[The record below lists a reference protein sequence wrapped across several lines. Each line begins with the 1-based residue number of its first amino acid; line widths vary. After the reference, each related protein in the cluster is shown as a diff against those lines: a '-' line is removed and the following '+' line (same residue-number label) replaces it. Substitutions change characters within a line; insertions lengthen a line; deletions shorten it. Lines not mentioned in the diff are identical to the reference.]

1 MLVFK
6 SILNSDLTDK
16 QILFQLAR
24 INSWISLNGKIANS
38 YKSKI
43 NIDFR
48 GLTNDIMTKLGY
60 EPNTIIKN
68 TVETDPTI
76 FQADNKCGVKYP
88 YVSAPDNLLL
98 DTKLNPAQKVL
109 LLILKEVWL
118 DNNGKQLLPYCQT
131 ETIFKQIPNYRH
143 TRDYVNKLISSLQE
157 KGYISF
163 DTIKNQGRVNVRISF
178 DGSLKD
184 AKEELSNQVSAEDE
198 IKEMVH
204 PVQQLDNDITKIIS
218 EMKKEMDE
226 LKEKEKEQAKEIAVL
241 KEQAKEID
249 ELKEQVNKLQEE
261 LNERRGNEKSD
272 IESSIRIPEHD
283 REEAEN
289 TENSETVGQSDKPI
303 TETEDAENSETVGQ
317 INRNSNETVGQS
329 EKQPNT
335 ESENTENTE
344 TNRQINR
351 SYTETIGQSEKPSIG
366 SENNGWNSY
375 WNDPTD
381 IEQLDDTDDMDSFMS
396 LIPEGGEYSSEEVE
410 TVKNDKE
417 PTMKQRKAEC
427 SADSLFNLANDID
440 FKMLMKDVNED
451 IKSSREHRSN
461 IWRSEKKDEYQNHI
475 KELKNESKKEEIIE
489 YIINTINEKN
499 SRTLINSLDEAYY
512 KITMGIVK
520 KNQDRIT
527 NVYYKNVG
535 DFEIHQSTLDE
546 FVV

>member
-48 GLTNDIMTKLGY
+48 GLTNDVMKKLGY

-88 YVSAPDNLLL
+88 YVSAPDDLLL
-98 DTKLNPAQKVL
+98 DTKLNPTQKVL

-163 DTIKNQGRVNVRISF
+163 DTIKNHGRVNVRISF

-184 AKEELSNQVSAEDE
+184 AKEELSNKVSAEDE
-198 IKEMVH
+198 IKEMVQ
-204 PVQQLDNDITKIIS
+204 PVQQLDNDITKLIS
-218 EMKKEMDE
+218 EMK
-226 LKEKEKEQAKEIAVL
+226 
-241 KEQAKEID
+241 KEID
-249 ELKEQVNKLQEE
+249 ELKEQVKEIPVLKEQVNKLKDE
-261 LNERRGNEKSD
+261 LNELRGTEKSD
-272 IESSIRIPEHD
+272 IESSIRNPEHD
-283 REEAEN
+283 KESTEES
-289 TENSETVGQSDKPI
+289 ENSETIGQSDKPI
-303 TETEDAENSETVGQ
+303 TE
-317 INRNSNETVGQS
+317 
-329 EKQPNT
+329 
-335 ESENTENTE
+335 
-344 TNRQINR
+344 
-351 SYTETIGQSEKPSIG
+351 
-366 SENNGWNSY
+366 SENNSGISLWN
-375 WNDPTD
+375 NPTD
-381 IEQLDDTDDMDSFMS
+381 NEQLDNTEDMDSFMS
-396 LIPEGGEYSSEEVE
+396 LIPECGEYSPEEVE
-410 TVKNDKE
+410 AVKNDNEQIK
-417 PTMKQRKAEC
+417 KQRKAEC

-475 KELKNESKKEEIIE
+475 KELKSESKIEEITE
-489 YIINTINEKN
+489 YIINTVNEKN
-499 SRTLINSLDEAYY
+499 SRTLINSLDEVYY
-512 KITMGIVK
+512 KITMEIVK

-527 NVYYKNVG
+527 NLYYKNVG
-535 DFEIHQSTLDE
+535 EFEIHQSTLDE
-546 FVV
+546 FVA

>member
-43 NIDFR
+43 HIDFR
-48 GLTNDIMTKLGY
+48 GLTNTVMKKLGY

-76 FQADNKCGVKYP
+76 FQSDNKCGVKYP
-88 YVSAPDNLLL
+88 YVSAPDDLLL

-163 DTIKNQGRVNVRISF
+163 DTIKNHGRVNVRISF

-184 AKEELSNQVSAEDE
+184 AKEELSNQASAEDE
-198 IKEMVH
+198 IKEMVQ
-204 PVQQLDNDITKIIS
+204 PVQQLDNDIIA
-218 EMKKEMDE
+218 EMKKE
-226 LKEKEKEQAKEIAVL
+226 IY
-241 KEQAKEID
+241 

-261 LNERRGNEKSD
+261 LNELRGIEKSD
-272 IESSIRIPEHD
+272 IESSIQNPEHD
-283 REEAEN
+283 R
-289 TENSETVGQSDKPI
+289 
-303 TETEDAENSETVGQ
+303 EDAENSETV
-317 INRNSNETVGQS
+317 EQS
-329 EKQPNT
+329 D
-335 ESENTENTE
+335 
-344 TNRQINR
+344 
-351 SYTETIGQSEKPSIG
+351 KPSIE
-366 SENNGWNSY
+366 SENNGGISLLNV
-375 WNDPTD
+375 PTD
-381 IEQLDDTDDMDSFMS
+381 NEQLDDTDDMDYFMS
-396 LIPEGGEYSSEEVE
+396 LIPECGEYSSEEAEV
-410 TVKNDKE
+410 VKNDNE
-417 PTMKQRKAEC
+417 PIKKQRKAEC

-461 IWRSEKKDEYQNHI
+461 IWRSAKKDEYQNHI
-475 KELKNESKKEEIIE
+475 KELKSESKIEEITE
-489 YIINTINEKN
+489 YIINTVNEKN
-499 SRTLINSLDEAYY
+499 SRTLINSLDEVYY
-512 KITMGIVK
+512 KITMEIVK

-527 NVYYKNVG
+527 NLYYKNVG

-546 FVV
+546 FVA

>member
-48 GLTNDIMTKLGY
+48 GLTNDVMKKLGY

-68 TVETDPTI
+68 TVETDHTI

-88 YVSAPDNLLL
+88 YVSAPDDLLL

-163 DTIKNQGRVNVRISF
+163 DTIKNHGRVNVRISF

-184 AKEELSNQVSAEDE
+184 VKEELSNQVSAEDE
-198 IKEMVH
+198 IKEMVQ
-204 PVQQLDNDITKIIS
+204 PVQQLDNDITKLIS
-218 EMKKEMDE
+218 EMR
-226 LKEKEKEQAKEIAVL
+226 
-241 KEQAKEID
+241 KEID
-249 ELKEQVNKLQEE
+249 ELKKENTDIKEQVNKLQEE
-261 LNERRGNEKSD
+261 LNERRGTEKSD
-272 IESSIRIPEHD
+272 IESSIRNPEHD
-283 REEAEN
+283 REDV
-289 TENSETVGQSDKPI
+289 ENSETNGQTDKPI
-303 TETEDAENSETVGQ
+303 TE
-317 INRNSNETVGQS
+317 
-329 EKQPNT
+329 
-335 ESENTENTE
+335 
-344 TNRQINR
+344 
-351 SYTETIGQSEKPSIG
+351 
-366 SENNGWNSY
+366 SENNGGISLL
-375 WNDPTD
+375 NDPTD
-381 IEQLDDTDDMDSFMS
+381 NEQLDDTDDMDSFMS
-396 LIPEGGEYSSEEVE
+396 LIPECGEYSSEEVE
-410 TVKNDKE
+410 TVKNDNE
-417 PTMKQRKAEC
+417 PIKKQRKAEC

-461 IWRSEKKDEYQNHI
+461 IWRSAKKDEYQNHI
-475 KELKNESKKEEIIE
+475 KELKSESKKEEITE
-489 YIINTINEKN
+489 YIINTVNEKN

-527 NVYYKNVG
+527 NLYYKNVG

-546 FVV
+546 FVA

>member
-48 GLTNDIMTKLGY
+48 GLTNDVMKKLGY

-88 YVSAPDNLLL
+88 YVSAPDDLLL

-131 ETIFKQIPNYRH
+131 ETIFKQIPNYKH

-163 DTIKNQGRVNVRISF
+163 DTIKNHGRINVRISF
-178 DGSLKD
+178 DGNLKD

-204 PVQQLDNDITKIIS
+204 PVQQLDNDVTKLIA
-218 EMKKEMDE
+218 EMK
-226 LKEKEKEQAKEIAVL
+226 
-241 KEQAKEID
+241 KEID
-249 ELKEQVNKLQEE
+249 ELKEQVKEIPVLKEQVNKLQDE
-261 LNERRGNEKSD
+261 LNERRGIEKSD
-272 IESSIRIPEHD
+272 IDRSIRIPEHD
-283 REEAEN
+283 REC
-289 TENSETVGQSDKPI
+289 TEDEEKSETVEQSDK
-303 TETEDAENSETVGQ
+303 S
-317 INRNSNETVGQS
+317 
-329 EKQPNT
+329 
-335 ESENTENTE
+335 
-344 TNRQINR
+344 
-351 SYTETIGQSEKPSIG
+351 SIG
-366 SENNGWNSY
+366 SENNGGISLC
-375 WNDPTD
+375 NDPTNS
-381 IEQLDDTDDMDSFMS
+381 EQLDDADDMDSFMS
-396 LIPEGGEYSSEEVE
+396 LIPENGEYSSEEVE
-410 TVKNDKE
+410 TVKNDNE
-417 PTMKQRKAEC
+417 PIMKQRKAEH

-461 IWRSEKKDEYQNHI
+461 IWRSAKKDDYQNHI
-475 KELKNESKKEEIIE
+475 KELHSKSKKEEITE
-489 YIINTINEKN
+489 YIINTVNEKN
-499 SRTLINSLDEAYY
+499 SRTLINSLDEVYY
-512 KITMGIVK
+512 RITMEIVK

-546 FVV
+546 FVA

>member
-48 GLTNDIMTKLGY
+48 GLTNTVMKKLGY

-88 YVSAPDNLLL
+88 YVSAPDDLLL

-118 DNNGKQLLPYCQT
+118 DNNGNQLLPYCQT

-163 DTIKNQGRVNVRISF
+163 DTIKNHGRVNVRISF
-178 DGSLKD
+178 DGNLKD
-184 AKEELSNQVSAEDE
+184 AKEELSNQISAEDE
-198 IKEMVH
+198 IKEMVQ
-204 PVQQLDNDITKIIS
+204 PVQQLDNDTIS
-218 EMKKEMDE
+218 EMKKVIDE
-226 LKEKEKEQAKEIAVL
+226 LKEQVKEIP
-241 KEQAKEID
+241 I
-249 ELKEQVNKLQEE
+249 LKEQVNKLQEE
-261 LNERRGNEKSD
+261 LNELRGIEKSD
-272 IESSIRIPEHD
+272 IESSIQNPEHD
-283 REEAEN
+283 REESEH
-289 TENSETVGQSDKPI
+289 TENSETVEQSD
-303 TETEDAENSETVGQ
+303 
-317 INRNSNETVGQS
+317 
-329 EKQPNT
+329 
-335 ESENTENTE
+335 
-344 TNRQINR
+344 
-351 SYTETIGQSEKPSIG
+351 KPSIG
-366 SENNGWNSY
+366 SENNGGISLLNV
-375 WNDPTD
+375 PTD
-381 IEQLDDTDDMDSFMS
+381 NEQLDDTDDMDSFMS
-396 LIPEGGEYSSEEVE
+396 LIPECGEYSPEEVE
-410 TVKNDKE
+410 TVKNDNE
-417 PTMKQRKAEC
+417 PIKKQRKAEC

-461 IWRSEKKDEYQNHI
+461 IWRSAKKDEYQNHI
-475 KELKNESKKEEIIE
+475 KELKSESKIEEITE
-489 YIINTINEKN
+489 YIINTVNEKN
-499 SRTLINSLDEAYY
+499 SRTLINSLDEVYY
-512 KITMGIVK
+512 KITMEIVK

-527 NVYYKNVG
+527 NLYYKNVG

-546 FVV
+546 FVA

>member
-48 GLTNDIMTKLGY
+48 GLTNGVMKKLGY

-88 YVSAPDNLLL
+88 YVSAPDELLL

-131 ETIFKQIPNYRH
+131 ETIFKQIPNYKH

-163 DTIKNQGRVNVRISF
+163 DTIKNHGRVNVRISF
-178 DGSLKD
+178 DGNLKD

-204 PVQQLDNDITKIIS
+204 PVQQLDNDVTKLIA
-218 EMKKEMDE
+218 EMKKEIDE
-226 LKEKEKEQAKEIAVL
+226 LKEQVKEIP
-241 KEQAKEID
+241 I
-249 ELKEQVNKLQEE
+249 LKEQVNKLQEE
-261 LNERRGNEKSD
+261 LNERRGTEKSD
-272 IESSIRIPEHD
+272 IDRSIRIPEQD
-283 REEAEN
+283 RDCTEVEEKSETVEQSDKSSTESED
-289 TENSETVGQSDKPI
+289 TENSETV
-303 TETEDAENSETVGQ
+303 EQ
-317 INRNSNETVGQS
+317 INRSSNETVEQS
-329 EKQPNT
+329 E
-335 ESENTENTE
+335 E
-344 TNRQINR
+344 
-351 SYTETIGQSEKPSIG
+351 PSIG
-366 SENNGWNSY
+366 SENNGGISL
-375 WNDPTD
+375 WNDPTNS
-381 IEQLDDTDDMDSFMS
+381 EKLDDVDDMDSFMS
-396 LIPEGGEYSSEEVE
+396 LIPECGEYSSEEVE
-410 TVKNDKE
+410 AVKNDKE

-475 KELKNESKKEEIIE
+475 KELKSESKKEEITE
-489 YIINTINEKN
+489 YIINTVNEKN
-499 SRTLINSLDEAYY
+499 SRTLINSLDEIYY

-546 FVV
+546 FVA

>member
-24 INSWISLNGKIANS
+24 VNSWISLNGKIANS

-48 GLTNDIMTKLGY
+48 GLTNTVMNKLGY

-76 FQADNKCGVKYP
+76 FQADNKCGIKYP
-88 YVSAPDNLLL
+88 YISAPDDLLL

-163 DTIKNQGRVNVRISF
+163 DTIKNRGRVNVRISF
-178 DGSLKD
+178 DGNLKD
-184 AKEELSNQVSAEDE
+184 AKEELSNQISAEDE
-198 IKEMVH
+198 IKEMVQ
-204 PVQQLDNDITKIIS
+204 PVKQLDNDITKLIS
-218 EMKKEMDE
+218 EMR
-226 LKEKEKEQAKEIAVL
+226 
-241 KEQAKEID
+241 KEID
-249 ELKEQVNKLQEE
+249 ELKEQVKEIPILKEQVKKLQDE
-261 LNERRGNEKSD
+261 LNERRGTEKSD
-272 IESSIRIPEHD
+272 IESSIQNPEHD
-283 REEAEN
+283 KEESEH
-289 TENSETVGQSDKPI
+289 TENSETIEQSDKPI
-303 TETEDAENSETVGQ
+303 TE
-317 INRNSNETVGQS
+317 
-329 EKQPNT
+329 
-335 ESENTENTE
+335 
-344 TNRQINR
+344 
-351 SYTETIGQSEKPSIG
+351 
-366 SENNGWNSY
+366 SENNGGISLLNVT
-375 WNDPTD
+375 TD
-381 IEQLDDTDDMDSFMS
+381 NEQLDDTDDMDSFMS
-396 LIPEGGEYSSEEVE
+396 LIPECGEYSSEEVE
-410 TVKNDKE
+410 AVKNDNE
-417 PTMKQRKAEC
+417 PIKKQRKAEC

-461 IWRSEKKDEYQNHI
+461 IWRSAKKDEYQNHI
-475 KELKNESKKEEIIE
+475 KELKSESKKEEIIE
-489 YIINTINEKN
+489 YIISTVNEKN

-512 KITMGIVK
+512 KITMEIVK

-527 NVYYKNVG
+527 NLYYKNVG

-546 FVV
+546 FVA

>member
-48 GLTNDIMTKLGY
+48 GLTNDVMKKLGY

-88 YVSAPDNLLL
+88 YVSAPDDLLL

-131 ETIFKQIPNYRH
+131 ETIFKQIPNYKH
-143 TRDYVNKLISSLQE
+143 TRDYVNKLILSLQE

-163 DTIKNQGRVNVRISF
+163 DTIKNHGRVNVRISF

-198 IKEMVH
+198 IKEMAQ
-204 PVQQLDNDITKIIS
+204 PVQQLDNDITKLIL
-218 EMKKEMDE
+218 EMK
-226 LKEKEKEQAKEIAVL
+226 
-241 KEQAKEID
+241 KEID
-249 ELKEQVNKLQEE
+249 ELKKENTDIKEQVNRLKDE
-261 LNERRGNEKSD
+261 LNEQRGIEKSD
-272 IESSIRIPEHD
+272 IESSIQNPEHD
-283 REEAEN
+283 REDAE
-289 TENSETVGQSDKPI
+289 Q
-303 TETEDAENSETVGQ
+303 AENSETV
-317 INRNSNETVGQS
+317 EQS
-329 EKQPNT
+329 DKPTT
-335 ESENTENTE
+335 ESEN
-344 TNRQINR
+344 
-351 SYTETIGQSEKPSIG
+351 
-366 SENNGWNSY
+366 NGGISL

-381 IEQLDDTDDMDSFMS
+381 NEQLDDTDDMDSFMS
-396 LIPEGGEYSSEEVE
+396 LIPECGEYSSEEVE
-410 TVKNDKE
+410 AVKNDNE
-417 PTMKQRKAEC
+417 PIKKQRKAEC

-461 IWRSEKKDEYQNHI
+461 IWRSAKKDEYQNHI
-475 KELKNESKKEEIIE
+475 KELKSESKIEEITE
-489 YIINTINEKN
+489 YIINTVNEKN
-499 SRTLINSLDEAYY
+499 SRTLINSLDEVYY
-512 KITMGIVK
+512 RITMEIVK

-527 NVYYKNVG
+527 NLYYKNVG

-546 FVV
+546 FVA

>member
-6 SILNSDLTDK
+6 SILDSNLTDK

-48 GLTNDIMTKLGY
+48 GLTNNVMNKLGY

-76 FQADNKCGVKYP
+76 FQSDNKCGVKYP
-88 YVSAPDNLLL
+88 YVSAPDDLLL

-163 DTIKNQGRVNVRISF
+163 DTIKNHGRVNVRISF

-184 AKEELSNQVSAEDE
+184 AKEELYNKVSAEDE
-198 IKEMVH
+198 IKEMVQ
-204 PVQQLDNDITKIIS
+204 PVQQLDNDITKLIS
-218 EMKKEMDE
+218 EMKKE
-226 LKEKEKEQAKEIAVL
+226 
-241 KEQAKEID
+241 ID
-249 ELKEQVNKLQEE
+249 ELKKENTDIKEQVKKLQDE
-261 LNERRGNEKSD
+261 LNELRGTEKSD
-272 IESSIRIPEHD
+272 IESSILNPEHD
-283 REEAEN
+283 IEEAE
-289 TENSETVGQSDKPI
+289 TV
-303 TETEDAENSETVGQ
+303 
-317 INRNSNETVGQS
+317 
-329 EKQPNT
+329 
-335 ESENTENTE
+335 
-344 TNRQINR
+344 
-351 SYTETIGQSEKPSIG
+351 GQSEKPSIG
-366 SENNGWNSY
+366 SENNVGISL
-375 WNDPTD
+375 WNDSTD
-381 IEQLDDTDDMDSFMS
+381 NEQLDDTDDMDSFMS
-396 LIPEGGEYSSEEVE
+396 LIPEFGEYSPEEVE
-410 TVKNDKE
+410 TVKNDNE
-417 PTMKQRKAEC
+417 PIKKQRKAEC
-427 SADSLFNLANDID
+427 SADSLFNIANDID

-461 IWRSEKKDEYQNHI
+461 IWRSAKKDEYQNHI
-475 KELKNESKKEEIIE
+475 KELKSESKIEEITE
-489 YIINTINEKN
+489 YIINTVNEKN

-527 NVYYKNVG
+527 NLYYKNVG

-546 FVV
+546 FVA

>member
-48 GLTNDIMTKLGY
+48 GLTNDVMKKLGY

-68 TVETDPTI
+68 TVETDPTM

-88 YVSAPDNLLL
+88 YVSAPDDLLL

-131 ETIFKQIPNYRH
+131 ETIFKQIPNYKH

-163 DTIKNQGRVNVRISF
+163 DTIKNHGRVNVRISF
-178 DGSLKD
+178 DGNLKD

-198 IKEMVH
+198 IKEMVQ
-204 PVQQLDNDITKIIS
+204 PVHQLDNDITKLI
-218 EMKKEMDE
+218 DE
-226 LKEKEKEQAKEIAVL
+226 LK
-241 KEQAKEID
+241 KEID
-249 ELKEQVNKLQEE
+249 ELKKQVKEIPVLKEQVNKLQEE
-261 LNERRGNEKSD
+261 LNERRGVEKSD
-272 IESSIRIPEHD
+272 IERSIRIPEHD
-283 REEAEN
+283 R
-289 TENSETVGQSDKPI
+289 KY
-303 TETEDAENSETVGQ
+303 TEDAENSETV
-317 INRNSNETVGQS
+317 EQS
-329 EKQPNT
+329 
-335 ESENTENTE
+335 
-344 TNRQINR
+344 NR
-351 SYTETIGQSEKPSIG
+351 SSNETIGQSEESSTG
-366 SENNGWNSY
+366 SENNGGISL
-375 WNDPTD
+375 WNDPANS
-381 IEQLDDTDDMDSFMS
+381 EQLDDVDDMDSFMS
-396 LIPEGGEYSSEEVE
+396 LIPECGEYSPEENE
-410 TVKNDKE
+410 TVKNDNE

-475 KELKNESKKEEIIE
+475 KELKSETKKEEIIE
-489 YIINTINEKN
+489 YIINTVNEKN

-512 KITMGIVK
+512 KITMGIIK

-546 FVV
+546 FVAEQI

>member
-24 INSWISLNGKIANS
+24 VNSWISLNGKIANS

-48 GLTNDIMTKLGY
+48 GLTNDVMKKLGY

-88 YVSAPDNLLL
+88 YISAPDDLLL

-163 DTIKNQGRVNVRISF
+163 DTIKNHGRVNVRISF

-184 AKEELSNQVSAEDE
+184 VKEELSNQVSAEDE
-198 IKEMVH
+198 IKEMVQ
-204 PVQQLDNDITKIIS
+204 PVQQLDNDITKLIS
-218 EMKKEMDE
+218 EMKKEIEE
-226 LKEKEKEQAKEIAVL
+226 LKEQVKEIPV
-241 KEQAKEID
+241 
-249 ELKEQVNKLQEE
+249 LKEQVNKLQEE
-261 LNERRGNEKSD
+261 LNERRGTEKSD
-272 IESSIRIPEHD
+272 IESSILNTEHD
-283 REEAEN
+283 REVA
-289 TENSETVGQSDKPI
+289 ENSETIGQSDKP
-303 TETEDAENSETVGQ
+303 
-317 INRNSNETVGQS
+317 
-329 EKQPNT
+329 
-335 ESENTENTE
+335 
-344 TNRQINR
+344 
-351 SYTETIGQSEKPSIG
+351 SIE
-366 SENNGWNSY
+366 SENNGGISLL
-375 WNDPTD
+375 NDPTD
-381 IEQLDDTDDMDSFMS
+381 NEQLDDTDDMDSFMS
-396 LIPEGGEYSSEEVE
+396 LIPECGEYSSEEVE
-410 TVKNDKE
+410 TVKNDNE
-417 PTMKQRKAEC
+417 PIKKQRKAEC

-461 IWRSEKKDEYQNHI
+461 IWRSAKKDEYQNHI
-475 KELKNESKKEEIIE
+475 KELKSESKKEEITE
-489 YIINTINEKN
+489 YIINTVNEKN

-527 NVYYKNVG
+527 NLYYKNVG

-546 FVV
+546 FVA

>member
-48 GLTNDIMTKLGY
+48 GLTNDIMNKLGY

-88 YVSAPDNLLL
+88 YVSAPDDLLL

-131 ETIFKQIPNYRH
+131 ETIFKQIPNYKH

-163 DTIKNQGRVNVRISF
+163 DTIKNHGRVNVRISF
-178 DGSLKD
+178 DGNLKN
-184 AKEELSNQVSAEDE
+184 AKEELSNQVSAEEE

-204 PVQQLDNDITKIIS
+204 PVQQLDNDITKLIA
-218 EMKKEMDE
+218 EMK
-226 LKEKEKEQAKEIAVL
+226 
-241 KEQAKEID
+241 KEID

-261 LNERRGNEKSD
+261 LNERRGVEKSD
-272 IESSIRIPEHD
+272 VESSIRIPEHD
-283 REEAEN
+283 REY
-289 TENSETVGQSDKPI
+289 
-303 TETEDAENSETVGQ
+303 TEDAENSETVEQ
-317 INRNSNETVGQS
+317 INGSSNETIEQS
-329 EKQPNT
+329 EKT
-335 ESENTENTE
+335 STV
-344 TNRQINR
+344 
-351 SYTETIGQSEKPSIG
+351 
-366 SENNGWNSY
+366 SENNGGISL
-375 WNDPTD
+375 WNDPTNN
-381 IEQLDDTDDMDSFMS
+381 EQLDDVDDMVSFMS
-396 LIPEGGEYSSEEVE
+396 LIPECGEYSSEEVE

-451 IKSSREHRSN
+451 IKSSREHRSS
-461 IWRSEKKDEYQNHI
+461 IWRSAKKDEYQNHI
-475 KELKNESKKEEIIE
+475 KELKSESKTEEITE
-489 YIINTINEKN
+489 YIINTVNEKN
-499 SRTLINSLDEAYY
+499 SRTLINSLDEIYY

-527 NVYYKNVG
+527 NIYYKNVG

-546 FVV
+546 FVA

>member
-48 GLTNDIMTKLGY
+48 GLTNNVMTKLGF

-88 YVSAPDNLLL
+88 YVSAPDDLLL

-131 ETIFKQIPNYRH
+131 ETIFKQIPNYKH

-163 DTIKNQGRVNVRISF
+163 DTIKNHGRVNVRISF
-178 DGSLKD
+178 DGNLKD

-204 PVQQLDNDITKIIS
+204 PVQQLDNDITKLIA
-218 EMKKEMDE
+218 EMKKEIDE
-226 LKEKEKEQAKEIAVL
+226 LKEQVKEIPV
-241 KEQAKEID
+241 
-249 ELKEQVNKLQEE
+249 LKEQVNKLQEE
-261 LNERRGNEKSD
+261 LNERRGVEKSD
-272 IESSIRIPEHD
+272 IERSIRIPEHD
-283 REEAEN
+283 REH
-289 TENSETVGQSDKPI
+289 
-303 TETEDAENSETVGQ
+303 TEDAENSETVEQ
-317 INRNSNETVGQS
+317 SNRSSNETV
-329 EKQPNT
+329 E
-335 ESENTENTE
+335 
-344 TNRQINR
+344 
-351 SYTETIGQSEKPSIG
+351 QSEKPSTG
-366 SENNGWNSY
+366 SENNGGISLR
-375 WNDPTD
+375 NDPTD

-396 LIPEGGEYSSEEVE
+396 LIPESGEYSSEEVE

-461 IWRSEKKDEYQNHI
+461 IWRSAKKDDYQNHI
-475 KELKNESKKEEIIE
+475 KELKSESKTEEITE
-489 YIINTINEKN
+489 YIINTVNEKN
-499 SRTLINSLDEAYY
+499 SRTLINSLDEIYY

-546 FVV
+546 FVA

>member
-6 SILNSDLTDK
+6 SILNTNLTDK

-48 GLTNDIMTKLGY
+48 GLTNDVMNKLGY

-88 YVSAPDNLLL
+88 YISAPDDLLL

-163 DTIKNQGRVNVRISF
+163 DTIKNHGRVNVRISF

-184 AKEELSNQVSAEDE
+184 VKEELSNQVTAEDE
-198 IKEMVH
+198 IKEMVQPVQ
-204 PVQQLDNDITKIIS
+204 PVQQLDNDITKLIS
-218 EMKKEMDE
+218 EMR
-226 LKEKEKEQAKEIAVL
+226 
-241 KEQAKEID
+241 KEID
-249 ELKEQVNKLQEE
+249 ELKKENTDIKEQVKKLQEE
-261 LNERRGNEKSD
+261 LNKRR
-272 IESSIRIPEHD
+272 ESEV
-283 REEAEN
+283 A
-289 TENSETVGQSDKPI
+289 ENSETNGQTDKPI
-303 TETEDAENSETVGQ
+303 TESEDAENSET
-317 INRNSNETVGQS
+317 N
-329 EKQPNT
+329 
-335 ESENTENTE
+335 
-344 TNRQINR
+344 
-351 SYTETIGQSEKPSIG
+351 GQSEKPSIG
-366 SENNGWNSY
+366 SENNGWISLL
-375 WNDPTD
+375 NDPTD
-381 IEQLDDTDDMDSFMS
+381 NEQLDDTDDMDSFMS
-396 LIPEGGEYSSEEVE
+396 LIPECGEYSSEEVE
-410 TVKNDKE
+410 TVKNDNE
-417 PTMKQRKAEC
+417 PIKKQRKAEC

-461 IWRSEKKDEYQNHI
+461 IWRSAKKDEYQNHI
-475 KELKNESKKEEIIE
+475 KELKSESKKEEITE
-489 YIINTINEKN
+489 YIINTVNEKN

-527 NVYYKNVG
+527 NLYYKNVR
-535 DFEIHQSTLDE
+535 DFEIHQST
-546 FVV
+546 

>member
-48 GLTNDIMTKLGY
+48 GLTNDVMKKLGY

-88 YVSAPDNLLL
+88 YVSAPDDLLL

-131 ETIFKQIPNYRH
+131 ETIFKQIPNYKH

-163 DTIKNQGRVNVRISF
+163 DTIKNHGRVNVRISF

-198 IKEMVH
+198 IKEMVN
-204 PVQQLDNDITKIIS
+204 PVQQLDNDTTKLIA
-218 EMKKEMDE
+218 EMK
-226 LKEKEKEQAKEIAVL
+226 
-241 KEQAKEID
+241 KEID
-249 ELKEQVNKLQEE
+249 ELKEQVYKLQEE
-261 LNERRGNEKSD
+261 LNERRVTEKSD
-272 IESSIRIPEHD
+272 IDRSIRIPEHD
-283 REEAEN
+283 REY
-289 TENSETVGQSDKPI
+289 
-303 TETEDAENSETVGQ
+303 TEDAENSETV
-317 INRNSNETVGQS
+317 EQS
-329 EKQPNT
+329 DR
-335 ESENTENTE
+335 S
-344 TNRQINR
+344 TN
-351 SYTETIGQSEKPSIG
+351 ETIGQSEKPSIG
-366 SENNGWNSY
+366 SENNGVILLC
-375 WNDPTD
+375 NDPANN
-381 IEQLDDTDDMDSFMS
+381 EQLVDVDDMDSFMS
-396 LIPEGGEYSSEEVE
+396 LIPECGEYSSEEVE

-417 PTMKQRKAEC
+417 PSMKQRKAEH

-461 IWRSEKKDEYQNHI
+461 IWRSAKKDEYQNHI
-475 KELKNESKKEEIIE
+475 KELKNESKKEEITE
-489 YIINTINEKN
+489 YIINTVNEKN

-546 FVV
+546 FVA

>member
-43 NIDFR
+43 HIDFR
-48 GLTNDIMTKLGY
+48 GLTNNVMKKLGY

-76 FQADNKCGVKYP
+76 FQSDNKCGVKYP
-88 YVSAPDNLLL
+88 YVSAPDELLL

-131 ETIFKQIPNYRH
+131 ETIFKQIPEYRH

-163 DTIKNQGRVNVRISF
+163 DTIKNHGRVNVRISF

-198 IKEMVH
+198 IKEMVQ
-204 PVQQLDNDITKIIS
+204 PVQQLDNDTIS
-218 EMKKEMDE
+218 EMKKEIYE
-226 LKEKEKEQAKEIAVL
+226 LKEQVKEIP
-241 KEQAKEID
+241 I
-249 ELKEQVNKLQEE
+249 LKEQVNKLQEE
-261 LNERRGNEKSD
+261 LNELRGIEKSD
-272 IESSIRIPEHD
+272 IESSIRNTEND
-283 REEAEN
+283 REDAEDSETVGQSDKQITETEH
-289 TENSETVGQSDKPI
+289 TENSETVGQSDKQI
-303 TETEDAENSETVGQ
+303 TETEHTENSETVGQ
-317 INRNSNETVGQS
+317 
-329 EKQPNT
+329 
-335 ESENTENTE
+335 SEN
-344 TNRQINR
+344 
-351 SYTETIGQSEKPSIG
+351 PSIG
-366 SENNGWNSY
+366 LENNVGISL
-375 WNDPTD
+375 WNDQTD
-381 IEQLDDTDDMDSFMS
+381 NEQLDDTDDMDSFMS
-396 LIPEGGEYSSEEVE
+396 LIPEGGEYSPEEVE
-410 TVKNDKE
+410 TVKNDNE
-417 PTMKQRKAEC
+417 PIKKQRKAEC
-427 SADSLFNLANDID
+427 SADSLFNIANDID

-461 IWRSEKKDEYQNHI
+461 IWRSAKKDEYQNHI
-475 KELKNESKKEEIIE
+475 KELKSESKKEEITE
-489 YIINTINEKN
+489 YIINTVNEKN
-499 SRTLINSLDEAYY
+499 SRTLINSLDEVYY
-512 KITMGIVK
+512 KITMEIVK

-527 NVYYKNVG
+527 NLYYKNVG

-546 FVV
+546 FVA

>member
-48 GLTNDIMTKLGY
+48 GLTNDVMKKLGY

-88 YVSAPDNLLL
+88 YVSAPDDLLL

-143 TRDYVNKLISSLQE
+143 TRGYVNKLISSLQE

-163 DTIKNQGRVNVRISF
+163 DTIKNHGRVNVRISF

-184 AKEELSNQVSAEDE
+184 AKEELSNQISAEDE
-198 IKEMVH
+198 IKEMVQ
-204 PVQQLDNDITKIIS
+204 PVQQLDNDITKLIS
-218 EMKKEMDE
+218 EMK
-226 LKEKEKEQAKEIAVL
+226 
-241 KEQAKEID
+241 KEID
-249 ELKEQVNKLQEE
+249 ELKEQVNKLKDE
-261 LNERRGNEKSD
+261 LNE
-272 IESSIRIPEHD
+272 H
-283 REEAEN
+283 
-289 TENSETVGQSDKPI
+289 TENSETVEQSDKPI
-303 TETEDAENSETVGQ
+303 TESEHTETV
-317 INRNSNETVGQS
+317 EVEQS
-329 EKQPNT
+329 D
-335 ESENTENTE
+335 
-344 TNRQINR
+344 
-351 SYTETIGQSEKPSIG
+351 KPSIE
-366 SENNGWNSY
+366 SENNGGISLLNV
-375 WNDPTD
+375 PTD
-381 IEQLDDTDDMDSFMS
+381 NEQLDDTEDMDSFMS
-396 LIPEGGEYSSEEVE
+396 LIPECGEYSPEEVE
-410 TVKNDKE
+410 AVKNDNE
-417 PTMKQRKAEC
+417 PIKKQRKAEC

-461 IWRSEKKDEYQNHI
+461 IWRSAKKDEYQNHI
-475 KELKNESKKEEIIE
+475 KELKSESKKEEITE
-489 YIINTINEKN
+489 YIINTVNEKN
-499 SRTLINSLDEAYY
+499 SRTLINSLDEVYY
-512 KITMGIVK
+512 RITMEIVK

-527 NVYYKNVG
+527 NLYYKNVG

-546 FVV
+546 FVA

>member
-6 SILNSDLTDK
+6 SILDSDLTDK

-43 NIDFR
+43 HIDFR
-48 GLTNDIMTKLGY
+48 GLTNDVMKKLGY

-88 YVSAPDNLLL
+88 YISAPDDLLL

-163 DTIKNQGRVNVRISF
+163 DTIKNHGRVNVRISF

-184 AKEELSNQVSAEDE
+184 VKEELSNQVTAEDE
-198 IKEMVH
+198 IKEMVQ
-204 PVQQLDNDITKIIS
+204 PVQQLDNDITKLIS
-218 EMKKEMDE
+218 EMR
-226 LKEKEKEQAKEIAVL
+226 
-241 KEQAKEID
+241 KEID
-249 ELKEQVNKLQEE
+249 ELKKENTDIKEQVKKLQEE
-261 LNERRGNEKSD
+261 LNERRGTEKSD
-272 IESSIRIPEHD
+272 IESSILNTEHD
-283 REEAEN
+283 R
-289 TENSETVGQSDKPI
+289 
-303 TETEDAENSETVGQ
+303 EDAENSET
-317 INRNSNETVGQS
+317 IE
-329 EKQPNT
+329 
-335 ESENTENTE
+335 
-344 TNRQINR
+344 
-351 SYTETIGQSEKPSIG
+351 QSEKPSIG
-366 SENNGWNSY
+366 SENNGGISLL
-375 WNDPTD
+375 NDPTD
-381 IEQLDDTDDMDSFMS
+381 NEQLDDTDDMDSFMS
-396 LIPEGGEYSSEEVE
+396 LIPECGEYSSEEVE
-410 TVKNDKE
+410 TVKNDNE
-417 PTMKQRKAEC
+417 PIKKQRKAEC

-461 IWRSEKKDEYQNHI
+461 IWRSAKKDEYQNHI
-475 KELKNESKKEEIIE
+475 KELKSESKKEEITE
-489 YIINTINEKN
+489 YIINTVNEKN

-527 NVYYKNVG
+527 NLYYKNVG

-546 FVV
+546 FVA

>member
-16 QILFQLAR
+16 QILFQLTR

-48 GLTNDIMTKLGY
+48 GLTNDVMKKLGY

-88 YVSAPDNLLL
+88 YVSAPDELLL
-98 DTKLNPAQKVL
+98 DTKLNPTQKVL

-131 ETIFKQIPNYRH
+131 ETIFKQIPNYKH

-163 DTIKNQGRVNVRISF
+163 DTIKNHGRVNVRISF
-178 DGSLKD
+178 DGNLKD

-204 PVQQLDNDITKIIS
+204 PVQQLDNDITKLIT
-218 EMKKEMDE
+218 EMKKEIDE

-241 KEQAKEID
+241 KEQ
-249 ELKEQVNKLQEE
+249 VNKLQEE
-261 LNERRGNEKSD
+261 LNEKSD
-272 IESSIRIPEHD
+272 IRSIRNPEQD
-283 REEAEN
+283 RECAEVA
-289 TENSETVGQSDKPI
+289 EVAETVGQSDK
-303 TETEDAENSETVGQ
+303 S
-317 INRNSNETVGQS
+317 RR
-329 EKQPNT
+329 T
-335 ESENTENTE
+335 ESEIAEDTENTE
-344 TNRQINR
+344 TVGQNNRNSTETAGQSDKSRTVSECAAVGEN
-351 SYTETIGQSEKPSIG
+351 TETIGQIIFNSNETAGQSDKTE
-366 SENNGWNSY
+366 SENNGGISL
-375 WNDPTD
+375 WNDPTNS
-381 IEQLDDTDDMDSFMS
+381 EQLDDVDDMDSFMS
-396 LIPEGGEYSSEEVE
+396 LIPEGGEYSLEEVE
-410 TVKNDKE
+410 AVKNDNE
-417 PTMKQRKAEC
+417 TVMKQRKAEC
-427 SADSLFNLANDID
+427 STDSLFNLANDID
-440 FKMLMKDVNED
+440 FKALMKDVSED

-475 KELKNESKKEEIIE
+475 KELKSESKTEEITE
-489 YIINTINEKN
+489 YIINTVNEKN
-499 SRTLINSLDEAYY
+499 SRTLINSLDEIYY

-546 FVV
+546 FVA

>member
-24 INSWISLNGKIANS
+24 INSWISLSGKIANS

-48 GLTNDIMTKLGY
+48 GLTNDIMKKLGY

-68 TVETDPTI
+68 TVETDSTI

-88 YVSAPDNLLL
+88 YVSAPDDLLL

-131 ETIFKQIPNYRH
+131 ETIFKQIPNYKH

-163 DTIKNQGRVNVRISF
+163 DTIKNHGRVNVRISF
-178 DGSLKD
+178 DGTLKD

-204 PVQQLDNDITKIIS
+204 PVQQLDNDITKLIT
-218 EMKKEMDE
+218 EMK
-226 LKEKEKEQAKEIAVL
+226 
-241 KEQAKEID
+241 KEID

-261 LNERRGNEKSD
+261 LNEQRGVEKSD
-272 IESSIRIPEHD
+272 IERSIQIREDD
-283 REEAEN
+283 RGYTEDDRVCTGVAETIEQYDKRR
-289 TENSETVGQSDKPI
+289 TES
-303 TETEDAENSETVGQ
+303 EDAENSETIGQ
-317 INRNSNETVGQS
+317 INRSS
-329 EKQPNT
+329 
-335 ESENTENTE
+335 
-344 TNRQINR
+344 
-351 SYTETIGQSEKPSIG
+351 TETIGQSDKQSTVSGDTENSGTIG
-366 SENNGWNSY
+366 RIKNCYTETIFNSD
-375 WNDPTD
+375 NQKKEEAFRDSCIFVD
-381 IEQLDDTDDMDSFMS
+381 ADADDMDSFMS
-396 LIPEGGEYSSEEVE
+396 LIPECGEYSPEEVE
-410 TVKNDKE
+410 AVKNDNE
-417 PTMKQRKAEC
+417 PIMKQRKAEH

-461 IWRSEKKDEYQNHI
+461 IWRSAKKDEYQNHI
-475 KELKNESKKEEIIE
+475 KELQSKSNKEEIIE
-489 YIINTINEKN
+489 YIINTVNEKN
-499 SRTLINSLDEAYY
+499 SRTLINSLDEIYY
-512 KITMGIVK
+512 KITMGIIK

-546 FVV
+546 FVA

>member
-6 SILNSDLTDK
+6 SILDSDLTDK

-48 GLTNDIMTKLGY
+48 GLTNTVMKKLGY

-88 YVSAPDNLLL
+88 YVSAPDDLLL

-163 DTIKNQGRVNVRISF
+163 DTIKNHGRVNVRISF

-184 AKEELSNQVSAEDE
+184 AKEELSNQASAEDE
-198 IKEMVH
+198 IKEMVQPVQPVQ
-204 PVQQLDNDITKIIS
+204 PVQQLDNDITKLIS
-218 EMKKEMDE
+218 EMK
-226 LKEKEKEQAKEIAVL
+226 
-241 KEQAKEID
+241 KEID
-249 ELKEQVNKLQEE
+249 ELKEQVKEIPILKEQVNKLKDE
-261 LNERRGNEKSD
+261 LNEQRVIEKSD
-272 IESSIRIPEHD
+272 IESSIRNTEHD
-283 REEAEN
+283 RED
-289 TENSETVGQSDKPI
+289 TEDSEIVEQSDKPI
-303 TETEDAENSETVGQ
+303 TESEKAENSETIEQ
-317 INRNSNETVGQS
+317 PSIES
-329 EKQPNT
+329 EKAENSETIEQSDKPIT
-335 ESENTENTE
+335 ESENNGG
-344 TNRQINR
+344 I
-351 SYTETIGQSEKPSIG
+351 SLC
-366 SENNGWNSY
+366 NN
-375 WNDPTD
+375 PTD
-381 IEQLDDTDDMDSFMS
+381 NEQLDDTDDMDSFMS
-396 LIPEGGEYSSEEVE
+396 LIPEFGEYSSEEAEV
-410 TVKNDKE
+410 VKNDNE
-417 PTMKQRKAEC
+417 PIKKQRKAEC

-461 IWRSEKKDEYQNHI
+461 IWRSAKKDEYQNHI
-475 KELKNESKKEEIIE
+475 KELKSESKIEEITE
-489 YIINTINEKN
+489 YIINTVNEKN
-499 SRTLINSLDEAYY
+499 SRTLINSLDEVYY

-527 NVYYKNVG
+527 NLYYKNVG

-546 FVV
+546 FVA

>member
-6 SILNSDLTDK
+6 SILDSDLTDK

-48 GLTNDIMTKLGY
+48 GLTNNVMKKLGY

-88 YVSAPDNLLL
+88 YVSAPEDLLL

-131 ETIFKQIPNYRH
+131 ETIFKQIPNYKH

-163 DTIKNQGRVNVRISF
+163 DTIKNHGRVNVRISF
-178 DGSLKD
+178 DGNLKD

-198 IKEMVH
+198 IKEMVQ
-204 PVQQLDNDITKIIS
+204 PVQQLDNDITKLIL
-218 EMKKEMDE
+218 EMK
-226 LKEKEKEQAKEIAVL
+226 
-241 KEQAKEID
+241 KEID
-249 ELKEQVNKLQEE
+249 ELKKENTDIKEQVNRLKDE
-261 LNERRGNEKSD
+261 LNELRGIEKSD
-272 IESSIRIPEHD
+272 IESSIQNPEHD
-283 REEAEN
+283 REYAE
-289 TENSETVGQSDKPI
+289 K
-303 TETEDAENSETVGQ
+303 AENSETV
-317 INRNSNETVGQS
+317 EQS
-329 EKQPNT
+329 D
-335 ESENTENTE
+335 
-344 TNRQINR
+344 
-351 SYTETIGQSEKPSIG
+351 KPSIE
-366 SENNGWNSY
+366 SENNGGISLLNV
-375 WNDPTD
+375 PTD
-381 IEQLDDTDDMDSFMS
+381 NEQLDDTDDMDSFMS
-396 LIPEGGEYSSEEVE
+396 LIPECGEYSPEKVE
-410 TVKNDKE
+410 AVKNDNE
-417 PTMKQRKAEC
+417 PIKKQRKAEC

-475 KELKNESKKEEIIE
+475 KELKSESKKEEITE
-489 YIINTINEKN
+489 YIISTVNEKN
-499 SRTLINSLDEAYY
+499 SRTLINSLDEVYY
-512 KITMGIVK
+512 RITMEIVK

-527 NVYYKNVG
+527 NLYYKNVG

-546 FVV
+546 FVE

>member
-6 SILNSDLTDK
+6 SILDSNLTDK

-43 NIDFR
+43 HIDFR
-48 GLTNDIMTKLGY
+48 GLTNDVMKKLGY

-68 TVETDPTI
+68 TVESDPTI
-76 FQADNKCGVKYP
+76 FQSDNKCGVKYP
-88 YVSAPDNLLL
+88 YISAPDDLLL

-163 DTIKNQGRVNVRISF
+163 DTIKNHGRVNVRISF

-198 IKEMVH
+198 IKEMVQ
-204 PVQQLDNDITKIIS
+204 PVQQLDNDITKLIS
-218 EMKKEMDE
+218 EMR
-226 LKEKEKEQAKEIAVL
+226 
-241 KEQAKEID
+241 KEID
-249 ELKEQVNKLQEE
+249 ELKKENTDIKEQVKKLQEE
-261 LNERRGNEKSD
+261 LNERRGTEKSD
-272 IESSIRIPEHD
+272 IESSILNTEHD
-283 REEAEN
+283 RE
-289 TENSETVGQSDKPI
+289 V
-303 TETEDAENSETVGQ
+303 AENSET
-317 INRNSNETVGQS
+317 IE
-329 EKQPNT
+329 
-335 ESENTENTE
+335 
-344 TNRQINR
+344 
-351 SYTETIGQSEKPSIG
+351 QSEKPSIG
-366 SENNGWNSY
+366 SENNGGISLWN
-375 WNDPTD
+375 NPTD
-381 IEQLDDTDDMDSFMS
+381 NEQLDDTDDMDSFMS
-396 LIPEGGEYSSEEVE
+396 LIPECGEYSSEEVE
-410 TVKNDKE
+410 AVKNDNE
-417 PTMKQRKAEC
+417 PIKKQRKAEC

-461 IWRSEKKDEYQNHI
+461 IWRSAKKDEYQNHI
-475 KELKNESKKEEIIE
+475 KELKSESKKEEITE
-489 YIINTINEKN
+489 YIINTVNEKN

-527 NVYYKNVG
+527 NLYYKNVG

-546 FVV
+546 FVA

>member
-6 SILNSDLTDK
+6 SILDSDLTDK

-48 GLTNDIMTKLGY
+48 GLTNTVMNKLGY

-88 YVSAPDNLLL
+88 YVSAPDELLL

-131 ETIFKQIPNYRH
+131 ETIFKQIPQYKH
-143 TRDYVNKLISSLQE
+143 TRDYVNKLILSLQE

-163 DTIKNQGRVNVRISF
+163 DTIKNHGRVNVRISF

-198 IKEMVH
+198 IKEMVQ
-204 PVQQLDNDITKIIS
+204 PVQQLDNDITKLIL
-218 EMKKEMDE
+218 EMK
-226 LKEKEKEQAKEIAVL
+226 
-241 KEQAKEID
+241 KEID
-249 ELKEQVNKLQEE
+249 ELKEQVNKLKDE
-261 LNERRGNEKSD
+261 LNEQRGIEKSD
-272 IESSIRIPEHD
+272 IESSIQNPEHD
-283 REEAEN
+283 REESEH
-289 TENSETVGQSDKPI
+289 TENSEKV
-303 TETEDAENSETVGQ
+303 
-317 INRNSNETVGQS
+317 
-329 EKQPNT
+329 
-335 ESENTENTE
+335 
-344 TNRQINR
+344 
-351 SYTETIGQSEKPSIG
+351 GQSEKPSIE
-366 SENNGWNSY
+366 SENNGGISLLNV
-375 WNDPTD
+375 PTD
-381 IEQLDDTDDMDSFMS
+381 NEQLDDTDDMDSFMS
-396 LIPEGGEYSSEEVE
+396 LIPECGEYSPEEVE
-410 TVKNDKE
+410 AVKNDNE
-417 PTMKQRKAEC
+417 PIKKQRKAEC
-427 SADSLFNLANDID
+427 SADSLFNLSNDID

-461 IWRSEKKDEYQNHI
+461 IWRSSKKDEYQNHI
-475 KELKNESKKEEIIE
+475 KELKSESKIEEITE
-489 YIINTINEKN
+489 YIINTVNEKN
-499 SRTLINSLDEAYY
+499 SRTLINSLDEVYY

-527 NVYYKNVG
+527 NLYYKNVG
-535 DFEIHQSTLDE
+535 EFEIHQSTLDE
-546 FVV
+546 FVA

>member
-48 GLTNDIMTKLGY
+48 GLTNTVMNKLGY

-88 YVSAPDNLLL
+88 YISAPDDLLL

-163 DTIKNQGRVNVRISF
+163 DTIKNHGRVNVRISF

-198 IKEMVH
+198 IKEMVQ
-204 PVQQLDNDITKIIS
+204 PVQQLDNDITKLIS
-218 EMKKEMDE
+218 EMK
-226 LKEKEKEQAKEIAVL
+226 
-241 KEQAKEID
+241 KEID
-249 ELKEQVNKLQEE
+249 ELKEQVKEIPVLKEQVNKLKDE
-261 LNERRGNEKSD
+261 LNELRGTEKPD
-272 IESSIRIPEHD
+272 IENSIRNPEHD
-283 REEAEN
+283 REDAEH
-289 TENSETVGQSDKPI
+289 TENSETVEQSEKPSI
-303 TETEDAENSETVGQ
+303 VSEKAENSETV
-317 INRNSNETVGQS
+317 E
-329 EKQPNT
+329 
-335 ESENTENTE
+335 
-344 TNRQINR
+344 
-351 SYTETIGQSEKPSIG
+351 QSEKPSIG
-366 SENNGWNSY
+366 SENNSVISLWN
-375 WNDPTD
+375 NPTD
-381 IEQLDDTDDMDSFMS
+381 NEQLDDTEDMDSFMS
-396 LIPEGGEYSSEEVE
+396 LIPECGEYSPEEVE
-410 TVKNDKE
+410 AVKNDNE
-417 PTMKQRKAEC
+417 PIKKQRKAEC

-475 KELKNESKKEEIIE
+475 KELKSESKIEEITE
-489 YIINTINEKN
+489 YIINTVNEKN
-499 SRTLINSLDEAYY
+499 SRTLINSLDEVYY
-512 KITMGIVK
+512 KITMEIVK

-527 NVYYKNVG
+527 NLYYKNVG

-546 FVV
+546 FVE

>member
-43 NIDFR
+43 NINFR
-48 GLTNDIMTKLGY
+48 GLTNDVMKKLGY

-88 YVSAPDNLLL
+88 YISAPDELLL

-131 ETIFKQIPNYRH
+131 ETIFKQIPNYKH
-143 TRDYVNKLISSLQE
+143 TRDYVNKLISLLQE

-163 DTIKNQGRVNVRISF
+163 DTIKNHGRVNIRISF
-178 DGSLKD
+178 DGTLKD

-204 PVQQLDNDITKIIS
+204 PVQQLDNDITKIIAD
-218 EMKKEMDE
+218 MAKKIAALE
-226 LKEKEKEQAKEIAVL
+226 EQVKEIPV
-241 KEQAKEID
+241 
-249 ELKEQVNKLQEE
+249 LKEQVNKLQEE
-261 LNERRGNEKSD
+261 LNERRGVEKSD
-272 IESSIRIPEHD
+272 IESLIRLPEHD
-283 REEAEN
+283 R
-289 TENSETVGQSDKPI
+289 GY
-303 TETEDAENSETVGQ
+303 TEDAENSETVEQ
-317 INRNSNETVGQS
+317 INRSSNETVGQS
-329 EKQPNT
+329 EKPST
-335 ESENTENTE
+335 ESEN
-344 TNRQINR
+344 
-351 SYTETIGQSEKPSIG
+351 
-366 SENNGWNSY
+366 NGGISL
-375 WNDPTD
+375 WNDPTNS
-381 IEQLDDTDDMDSFMS
+381 EQLDDSDNMDFFMS
-396 LIPEGGEYSSEEVE
+396 LIPECGEYSSEEVKA
-410 TVKNDKE
+410 VKNDNE
-417 PTMKQRKAEC
+417 PIMKQRKAEC

-461 IWRSEKKDEYQNHI
+461 IWRSAKKDEYQNHI
-475 KELKNESKKEEIIE
+475 KELQSKSNKEEIIE
-489 YIINTINEKN
+489 YIINTVNEKN
-499 SRTLINSLDEAYY
+499 SRILINSLDEIYY

-546 FVV
+546 FVA

>member
-48 GLTNDIMTKLGY
+48 GLTNDLMKKLGY

-88 YVSAPDNLLL
+88 YVSAPDELLL

-131 ETIFKQIPNYRH
+131 ETIFKQIPNYKH

-163 DTIKNQGRVNVRISF
+163 DTIKNHGRVNVRISF
-178 DGSLKD
+178 YGNLKD

-204 PVQQLDNDITKIIS
+204 PVQQLDNDVTKLIA
-218 EMKKEMDE
+218 EMKKEIDE
-226 LKEKEKEQAKEIAVL
+226 LKEQVKEIP
-241 KEQAKEID
+241 I
-249 ELKEQVNKLQEE
+249 LKEQVNKLQEE
-261 LNERRGNEKSD
+261 LNERRGTEKSD
-272 IESSIRIPEHD
+272 IDRSIRIPEPD
-283 REEAEN
+283 RKYIEDAEN
-289 TENSETVGQSDKPI
+289 TETNE
-303 TETEDAENSETVGQ
+303 Q
-317 INRNSNETVGQS
+317 INRNSN
-329 EKQPNT
+329 
-335 ESENTENTE
+335 
-344 TNRQINR
+344 
-351 SYTETIGQSEKPSIG
+351 ETIGQSEKPSIG
-366 SENNGWNSY
+366 SENNGGISLC
-375 WNDPTD
+375 NDPTNS
-381 IEQLDDTDDMDSFMS
+381 EQLDDVDDMDSFMS
-396 LIPEGGEYSSEEVE
+396 LIPESGEYSPEEVE
-410 TVKNDKE
+410 AVKNDNEAVK
-417 PTMKQRKAEC
+417 KQRKAEC

-461 IWRSEKKDEYQNHI
+461 IWRSAKKDEYQNHI
-475 KELKNESKKEEIIE
+475 KELKSESKTEEITE
-489 YIINTINEKN
+489 YIINTVNEKN
-499 SRTLINSLDEAYY
+499 SRTLINSLDEIYY

-520 KNQDRIT
+520 KNQNRIT

-546 FVV
+546 FVA

>member
-48 GLTNDIMTKLGY
+48 GLTNDVMKKLGY

-68 TVETDPTI
+68 TVETDSTI
-76 FQADNKCGVKYP
+76 FQADNKCGVKYT
-88 YVSAPDNLLL
+88 YVSAPDELLL

-131 ETIFKQIPNYRH
+131 ETIFKQIPNYKH

-163 DTIKNQGRVNVRISF
+163 DTIKNHGRVNVRISF
-178 DGSLKD
+178 DGNLKD
-184 AKEELSNQVSAEDE
+184 SKEELSNQVSAEDE

-204 PVQQLDNDITKIIS
+204 PVQQLDNDTTKLIS
-218 EMKKEMDE
+218 DM
-226 LKEKEKEQAKEIAVL
+226 AKEIAVL
-241 KEQAKEID
+241 KEQVKEIAV
-249 ELKEQVNKLQEE
+249 LKEQVNKLQEE
-261 LNERRGNEKSD
+261 LNEKSD
-272 IESSIRIPEHD
+272 IERSIRIPEQD
-283 REEAEN
+283 REKDREY
-289 TENSETVGQSDKPI
+289 TEDAETVGQSDR
-303 TETEDAENSETVGQ
+303 S
-317 INRNSNETVGQS
+317 R
-329 EKQPNT
+329 T
-335 ESENTENTE
+335 ESEDSEN
-344 TNRQINR
+344 
-351 SYTETIGQSEKPSIG
+351 TETIGQNNRNSNKTDEQSDKSRTESEDSENTETSGQNNRNSNKTDEQSDKTG
-366 SENNGWNSY
+366 SENNGGILLCNE
-375 WNDPTD
+375 PTNN
-381 IEQLDDTDDMDSFMS
+381 EQLDDADDMDSFMS
-396 LIPEGGEYSSEEVE
+396 LIPEGGEYSSEEVK
-410 TVKNDKE
+410 TVKNDNE
-417 PTMKQRKAEC
+417 PIMKQRKAEH

-461 IWRSEKKDEYQNHI
+461 IWRSAKKDEYQNHI
-475 KELKNESKKEEIIE
+475 KELKSESKTEEITE
-489 YIINTINEKN
+489 YIINTVNEKN
-499 SRTLINSLDEAYY
+499 SRTLINSLDEIYY

-546 FVV
+546 FVA

>member
-6 SILNSDLTDK
+6 SILDSNLTDK

-48 GLTNDIMTKLGY
+48 GLTNNVMNKLGY

-76 FQADNKCGVKYP
+76 FQSDNKCGVKYP
-88 YVSAPDNLLL
+88 YVSAPDDLLL

-163 DTIKNQGRVNVRISF
+163 DTIKNHGRVNVRISF
-178 DGSLKD
+178 DSSLKD
-184 AKEELSNQVSAEDE
+184 AKEELYNKVSAEDE
-198 IKEMVH
+198 IKEMVQ
-204 PVQQLDNDITKIIS
+204 PVQQLDNDITKLIS
-218 EMKKEMDE
+218 EMKKE
-226 LKEKEKEQAKEIAVL
+226 
-241 KEQAKEID
+241 ID
-249 ELKEQVNKLQEE
+249 ELKKENTDIKEQVKKLQDE
-261 LNERRGNEKSD
+261 LNELRGTEKSD
-272 IESSIRIPEHD
+272 IESSILNPEHD
-283 REEAEN
+283 IEEAE
-289 TENSETVGQSDKPI
+289 TV
-303 TETEDAENSETVGQ
+303 
-317 INRNSNETVGQS
+317 
-329 EKQPNT
+329 
-335 ESENTENTE
+335 
-344 TNRQINR
+344 
-351 SYTETIGQSEKPSIG
+351 GQSEKPSIG
-366 SENNGWNSY
+366 SENNVGISL
-375 WNDPTD
+375 WNDSTD
-381 IEQLDDTDDMDSFMS
+381 NEQLDDTDDMDSFMS
-396 LIPEGGEYSSEEVE
+396 LIPEFGEYSPEEVE
-410 TVKNDKE
+410 TVKNDNE
-417 PTMKQRKAEC
+417 PIKKQRKAEC
-427 SADSLFNLANDID
+427 SADSLFNIANDID

-461 IWRSEKKDEYQNHI
+461 IWRSAKKDEYQNHI
-475 KELKNESKKEEIIE
+475 KELKSESKIEEITE
-489 YIINTINEKN
+489 YIINTVNEKN

-527 NVYYKNVG
+527 NLYYKNVG

-546 FVV
+546 FVA

>member
-16 QILFQLAR
+16 QILFQLSR

-48 GLTNDIMTKLGY
+48 GLTNDVMKKLGY

-88 YVSAPDNLLL
+88 YVSAPDDLLL

-131 ETIFKQIPNYRH
+131 ETIFKQIPNYKH

-163 DTIKNQGRVNVRISF
+163 DTIKNHGRVNVRISF
-178 DGSLKD
+178 DGNLKN

-204 PVQQLDNDITKIIS
+204 PVQQLDNDITKLIADLKLEI
-218 EMKKEMDE
+218 DE
-226 LKEKEKEQAKEIAVL
+226 LKEQVKEIPV
-241 KEQAKEID
+241 
-249 ELKEQVNKLQEE
+249 LKEQVNKLQEE
-261 LNERRGNEKSD
+261 YNERRGVEKSD
-272 IESSIRIPEHD
+272 IESSIRIPELD
-283 REEAEN
+283 REY
-289 TENSETVGQSDKPI
+289 
-303 TETEDAENSETVGQ
+303 TEDAENSETVEQ
-317 INRNSNETVGQS
+317 SDRSSNETVEQS
-329 EKQPNT
+329 D
-335 ESENTENTE
+335 
-344 TNRQINR
+344 
-351 SYTETIGQSEKPSIG
+351 KPSTV
-366 SENNGWNSY
+366 SENNGGISLWN
-375 WNDPTD
+375 NPTNN
-381 IEQLDDTDDMDSFMS
+381 EQLDDTDDMDSFMS
-396 LIPEGGEYSSEEVE
+396 LIPECGEYSSEEVE

-417 PTMKQRKAEC
+417 PIMKQRKAES

-461 IWRSEKKDEYQNHI
+461 IWRSAKKDEYQNHI
-475 KELKNESKKEEIIE
+475 KELKSESKTEEITE
-489 YIINTINEKN
+489 YIINTVNEKD
-499 SRTLINSLDEAYY
+499 SRTLINSLDEIYY
-512 KITMGIVK
+512 KITMGIIK

-546 FVV
+546 FVA

>member
-48 GLTNDIMTKLGY
+48 GLTNDVMKKLGY

-68 TVETDPTI
+68 TVETDHTI

-88 YVSAPDNLLL
+88 YVSAPDDLLL

-131 ETIFKQIPNYRH
+131 ETIFKQIPNYKH

-163 DTIKNQGRVNVRISF
+163 NSIKNHGRVNVRISF

-184 AKEELSNQVSAEDE
+184 AKEELSNQASAEDE
-198 IKEMVH
+198 IKEMVQ
-204 PVQQLDNDITKIIS
+204 PVQQLDNDITKLIS
-218 EMKKEMDE
+218 EMR
-226 LKEKEKEQAKEIAVL
+226 
-241 KEQAKEID
+241 KEID
-249 ELKEQVNKLQEE
+249 ELKEQVKEIPVLKEQVNKLKDE
-261 LNERRGNEKSD
+261 LNELRGTEKSD
-272 IESSIRIPEHD
+272 IESSIRNPEHD
-283 REEAEN
+283 KES
-289 TENSETVGQSDKPI
+289 TEDSETIEQSDKPI
-303 TETEDAENSETVGQ
+303 TE
-317 INRNSNETVGQS
+317 
-329 EKQPNT
+329 
-335 ESENTENTE
+335 
-344 TNRQINR
+344 
-351 SYTETIGQSEKPSIG
+351 
-366 SENNGWNSY
+366 SENNGGISLL
-375 WNDPTD
+375 NDPTD
-381 IEQLDDTDDMDSFMS
+381 NEQLDDTDDMDSFMS
-396 LIPEGGEYSSEEVE
+396 LIPECGEYSSEEVE
-410 TVKNDKE
+410 TVKNDNE
-417 PTMKQRKAEC
+417 PIKKQRKAEC

-461 IWRSEKKDEYQNHI
+461 IWRSAKKDEYQNHI
-475 KELKNESKKEEIIE
+475 KELKSESKKEEITE
-489 YIINTINEKN
+489 YIINTVNEKN
-499 SRTLINSLDEAYY
+499 SRTLINSLDEVYY
-512 KITMGIVK
+512 RITMEIVK

-527 NVYYKNVG
+527 NLYYKNVG

-546 FVV
+546 FVA

>member
-48 GLTNDIMTKLGY
+48 GLTNTVMNKLGY

-88 YVSAPDNLLL
+88 YVSAPDELLL

-163 DTIKNQGRVNVRISF
+163 DTIKNHGRINVRISF
-178 DGSLKD
+178 DGNLKD

-198 IKEMVH
+198 IKEMVQ
-204 PVQQLDNDITKIIS
+204 PVQQLDNDITKLIS
-218 EMKKEMDE
+218 EMK
-226 LKEKEKEQAKEIAVL
+226 
-241 KEQAKEID
+241 KEID
-249 ELKEQVNKLQEE
+249 ELKEQVNKLKDE
-261 LNERRGNEKSD
+261 LNELRGTEKSD
-272 IESSIRIPEHD
+272 IESSIQNPEHD
-283 REEAEN
+283 REESEQV
-289 TENSETVGQSDKPI
+289 ENSETV
-303 TETEDAENSETVGQ
+303 E
-317 INRNSNETVGQS
+317 
-329 EKQPNT
+329 
-335 ESENTENTE
+335 
-344 TNRQINR
+344 
-351 SYTETIGQSEKPSIG
+351 QSEKPSIE
-366 SENNGWNSY
+366 SENNGGISLLNV
-375 WNDPTD
+375 PTD
-381 IEQLDDTDDMDSFMS
+381 NEQLDDTDDMDSFMS
-396 LIPEGGEYSSEEVE
+396 LIPECGEYLPEEVE
-410 TVKNDKE
+410 AVKNDNE
-417 PTMKQRKAEC
+417 PIKKQRKAEC

-461 IWRSEKKDEYQNHI
+461 IWRSAKKDEYQNHI
-475 KELKNESKKEEIIE
+475 KELKSESKKEEITE
-489 YIINTINEKN
+489 YIINTVNEKN
-499 SRTLINSLDEAYY
+499 SRTLINSLDEVYY
-512 KITMGIVK
+512 KITMEIVK

-527 NVYYKNVG
+527 NLYYKNVG

-546 FVV
+546 FVA

>member
-6 SILNSDLTDK
+6 SILNSYLTDK

-48 GLTNDIMTKLGY
+48 GLTNDVMKKLGY

-88 YVSAPDNLLL
+88 YISAPDDLLL

-163 DTIKNQGRVNVRISF
+163 DTIKNHGRVNVRISF

-184 AKEELSNQVSAEDE
+184 VKEELSNQVSAEDE
-198 IKEMVH
+198 IKEMVQ
-204 PVQQLDNDITKIIS
+204 PVQQLDNDITKLIS
-218 EMKKEMDE
+218 EMKKEIE
-226 LKEKEKEQAKEIAVL
+226 
-241 KEQAKEID
+241 
-249 ELKEQVNKLQEE
+249 ELKEQVKEIPVLKEQVKKLQEE
-261 LNERRGNEKSD
+261 LNEQRGTEKLD
-272 IESSIRIPEHD
+272 IENSIRNPEHD
-283 REEAEN
+283 REDAED
-289 TENSETVGQSDKPI
+289 SETVEQSD
-303 TETEDAENSETVGQ
+303 
-317 INRNSNETVGQS
+317 
-329 EKQPNT
+329 
-335 ESENTENTE
+335 
-344 TNRQINR
+344 
-351 SYTETIGQSEKPSIG
+351 KPSIG
-366 SENNGWNSY
+366 SENNGGISLL
-375 WNDPTD
+375 NDPTGN
-381 IEQLDDTDDMDSFMS
+381 EQLDDTDDMDSFMS
-396 LIPEGGEYSSEEVE
+396 LIPECGEYSSEEVE
-410 TVKNDKE
+410 TVKNDNE
-417 PTMKQRKAEC
+417 PIKKQRKAEC

-461 IWRSEKKDEYQNHI
+461 IWRSAKKDEYQNHI
-475 KELKNESKKEEIIE
+475 KELKSESKKEEITE
-489 YIINTINEKN
+489 YIINTVNEKN

-527 NVYYKNVG
+527 NLYYKNVG

-546 FVV
+546 FVA